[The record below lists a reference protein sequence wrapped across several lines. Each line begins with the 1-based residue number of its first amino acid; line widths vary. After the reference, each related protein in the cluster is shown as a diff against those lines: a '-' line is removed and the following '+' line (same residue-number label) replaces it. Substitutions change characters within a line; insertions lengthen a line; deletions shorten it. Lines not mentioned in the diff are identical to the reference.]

1 MSQNNLELLF
11 KLTQQAAQK
20 LKQQDPD
27 ADGKAFWQPLKKLF
41 ETYALSASQWQQL
54 DPELV
59 KKLSLLPETDSL
71 GRTIE
76 INHFLRQQVRIPL
89 EEPPSLRRI
98 MQLALN
104 SGQFM
109 GINPGHAELDPSLI
123 GFDYKR
129 SRLNCLSTYLAPPE
143 IIALGSQITVTQVAE
158 VSDLL
163 SRKI

>member
-89 EEPPSLRRI
+89 EEPW
-98 MQLALN
+98 
-104 SGQFM
+104 
-109 GINPGHAELDPSLI
+109 
-123 GFDYKR
+123 K
-129 SRLNCLSTYLAPPE
+129 LSTQANFRKSGLKL
-143 IIALGSQITVTQVAE
+143 IFRKCSIAKTQRKNADFLLHIPVEKMVADFLD
-158 VSDLL
+158 SI
-163 SRKI
+163 S